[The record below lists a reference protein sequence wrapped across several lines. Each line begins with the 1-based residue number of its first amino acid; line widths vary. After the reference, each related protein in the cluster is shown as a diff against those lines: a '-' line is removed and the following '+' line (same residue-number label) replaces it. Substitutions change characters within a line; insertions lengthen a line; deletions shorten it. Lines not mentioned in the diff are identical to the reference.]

1 MLAALINV
9 PAGIGYP
16 LLFGFVAAESAGAL
30 VPGETSLIVAA
41 ALASQGRLSLPL
53 VIAVAAG
60 GAILGDNV
68 GYLIGRRG
76 LRRLVDRPGR
86 WAAGRRRLVDR
97 GEVFFARHGSAAVFF
112 GRWLPGT
119 RVVASW
125 LAGAER
131 MPWPRFLLWNALG
144 GIAWA
149 TTVGT
154 LAYVVG
160 QSASGSLGAI
170 GFVGVAVAVVVYLV
184 ARLRRGHA
192 LPGSR
197 YARMPVNRG
206 RRWLLAVKT
215 RARSQE
221 MLTPSQR
228 HRPERTSLWTRISS
242 GSCTY
247 GARCG
252 RRNRRST

>member
-1 MLAALINV
+1 MPGAMLAALINV

-16 LLFGFVAAESAGAL
+16 LLFAFVAAESAGAL

-41 ALASQGRLSLPL
+41 ALAAQGRLSIPL

-60 GAILGDNV
+60 AAILGDNV

-86 WAAGRRRLVDR
+86 WPAGRRQLVER
-97 GEVFFARHGSAAVFF
+97 GEAFFARRGSAAVFF
-112 GRWLPGT
+112 GRWLPGL

-125 LAGAER
+125 LAGANR

-154 LAYVVG
+154 LAYLLG
-160 QSASGSLGAI
+160 RSASGSLGAI
-170 GFVGVAVAVVVYLV
+170 GFVGVGVAVVVYLGMRV
-184 ARLRRGHA
+184 RRRLRE
-192 LPGSR
+192 
-197 YARMPVNRG
+197 
-206 RRWLLAVKT
+206 
-215 RARSQE
+215 RS
-221 MLTPSQR
+221 P
-228 HRPERTSLWTRISS
+228 RP
-242 GSCTY
+242 
-247 GARCG
+247 AP
-252 RRNRRST
+252 

>member
-16 LLFGFVAAESAGAL
+16 VLFAFVAAESAGAL

-60 GAILGDNV
+60 AAIIGDNV

-76 LRRLVDRPGR
+76 LRRVLDRPGR
-86 WAAGRRRLVDR
+86 WAAGRRRLVER
-97 GEVFFARHGSAAVFF
+97 GEAFFARHGSAAVFF

-119 RVVASW
+119 RVVISW
-125 LAGAER
+125 LAGADR

-149 TTVGT
+149 GTVGS
-154 LAYVVG
+154 LAYVLG
-160 QSASGSLGAI
+160 RSASGSLGAI
-170 GFVGVAVAVVVYLV
+170 GFIGLAVALVVWLTTRIRR
-184 ARLRRGHA
+184 RLR
-192 LPGSR
+192 
-197 YARMPVNRG
+197 ARRKPTRNRLRG
-206 RRWLLAVKT
+206 REPR
-215 RARSQE
+215 
-221 MLTPSQR
+221 
-228 HRPERTSLWTRISS
+228 
-242 GSCTY
+242 
-247 GARCG
+247 
-252 RRNRRST
+252 